1 MTMSKRATSKRIAA
15 AIVIAF
21 IGYRAVAHPGYQNLY
36 ARDAR
41 AKPELRT
48 DCTVCHAPDGR
59 TTDPNF
65 LSDFGRAFKSAG
77 NKITPEIRDRFSNL
91 FLPADQPVESLG
103 GETIKFE
110 TSQVAIN
117 IVVSNP
123 RGEFIR
129 GLDREAF
136 TILEDG
142 HPQEILQLQSDDAPL
157 ALAVVLDTSGSTLG
171 KDMERWRAAIGDL
184 ANRLHDHDALALY
197 TFGEQGVE
205 RKRDFS
211 SSIGDLDALLKDV
224 KGSGG
229 SPLYDAI
236 LQAVTDLR
244 ARPERRRA
252 ILLFTDG
259 SDSGSKATL
268 RETEQ
273 GTFQAGISIYAVDLI
288 NRSKSSRGLSTRQ
301 AAAQA
306 LETLSAETGGR
317 YLTPPDGFSL
327 WGDRSKMKKVFS
339 EHIDELH
346 SQYTVVYEPSNGR
359 RSGRW
364 RAIRIE
370 MEQTDL
376 TARTRLGYREGRQ

>member
-1 MTMSKRATSKRIAA
+1 MTMRKRTFSRKIVAA
-15 AIVIAF
+15 VIIAF
-21 IGYRAVAHPGYQNLY
+21 IGYRAVAHPAYQNLY
-36 ARDAR
+36 TRDAR

-48 DCTVCHAPDGR
+48 DCTICHAPDGR
-59 TTDPNF
+59 ATDPNF
-65 LSDFGRAFKSAG
+65 LSDFGRAFKRAG
-77 NKITPEIRDRFSNL
+77 NKITPEMRDRFSNL
-91 FLPADQPVESLG
+91 FVPADQPVESLG

-117 IVVSNP
+117 IIVSNP

-142 HPQEILQLQSDDAPL
+142 RPQEILQLQSDDAPL

-171 KDMERWRAAIGDL
+171 KDMERWRNAIGDL
-184 ANRLHDHDALALY
+184 ADRLHDHDALALY

-211 SSIGDLDALLKDV
+211 SSIGDLDAILKDV

-244 ARPERRRA
+244 ARSERRRA

-288 NRSKSSRGLSTRQ
+288 NRSKSSRGMPTRQ

-327 WGDRSKMKKVFS
+327 WGDRAKMKKVFS
-339 EHIDELH
+339 ELVDELH

-359 RSGRW
+359 RTGRW

-370 MEQTDL
+370 MEQADL